1 MTPAEEPTEFWTTI
15 VFQLRQPM
23 TAVSG
28 QAQRAQRLL
37 ATDPERAGQA
47 MDQVVAQIAR
57 LDRVLDQLLKHV
69 DAREPMETR

>member
-1 MTPAEEPTEFWTTI
+1 MTPAEEQTEFWTTI

-37 ATDPERAGQA
+37 TTDPERAGQA

-69 DAREPMETR
+69 GAHEPMETR